1 MKTVAVVPIKM
12 NNERLPGKNTKC
24 FDNGEPLIKYVL
36 SSLSKVKNID
46 EIYVF
51 CSNETICEY
60 LPENVKYLKREE
72 WLDLSSTSITDVLT
86 SFADNVDADI
96 YVLSHA
102 TAPFISSESIEKAL
116 QQFNQGN
123 MIHLC
128 LYQKFRNSCGK
139 TISHL
144 TTTLNEFLARKILML
159 CIPKQVVSL
168 FIQKI

>member
-1 MKTVAVVPIKM
+1 M
-12 NNERLPGKNTKC
+12 
-24 FDNGEPLIKYVL
+24 L

-51 CSNETICEY
+51 CSNEAICEY
-60 LPENVKYLKREE
+60 LPKNVKYLKREE

-128 LYQKFRNSCGK
+128 LYQNSG
-139 TISHL
+139 
-144 TTTLNEFLARKILML
+144 ILVER
-159 CIPKQVVSL
+159 Q
-168 FIQKI
+168 

>member
-1 MKTVAVVPIKM
+1 M
-12 NNERLPGKNTKC
+12 
-24 FDNGEPLIKYVL
+24 L

-51 CSNETICEY
+51 CSNEAICEY
-60 LPENVKYLKREE
+60 LPKNVKYLKREE

-102 TAPFISSESIEKAL
+102 TAPFISSESIEKGIAAVQSGEYDSSL
-116 QQFNQGN
+116 SVS
-123 MIHLC
+123 
-128 LYQKFRNSCGK
+128 KFRNSCGK

-144 TTTLNEFLARKILML
+144 TTTLNEFLARKTLML